1 MTQPIQPTIPDP
13 PGSDGL
19 AATEERNWA
28 MAAHL
33 GTLIAALVAM
43 GFLAPLG
50 VLLYM
55 GGRSDFVRR
64 HSTESLNFQISL
76 LIYLAIAMLF
86 AVITLGFGLFV
97 VVPLIAL
104 AGILALI
111 AIVLA
116 SMAASR
122 GEEFRYPLTFHF
134 IR

>member
-13 PGSDGL
+13 LGSDGL

-55 GGRSDFVRR
+55 GAVLTSCGGTLRSR
-64 HSTESLNFQISL
+64 
-76 LIYLAIAMLF
+76 
-86 AVITLGFGLFV
+86 
-97 VVPLIAL
+97 
-104 AGILALI
+104 
-111 AIVLA
+111 
-116 SMAASR
+116 
-122 GEEFRYPLTFHF
+122 
-134 IR
+134 

>member
-50 VLLYM
+50 VLLFM

-104 AGILALI
+104 ASILALI
-111 AIVLA
+111 AIILA

-122 GEEFRYPLTFHF
+122 GEDFRYPLTFHF